1 MQGKNAEA
9 LHQQGQQ
16 MVCMHQ
22 MWFSELCVP
31 SMRAEMSTQE
41 LMTKGR
47 KEMQAQ
53 EDSLIR
59 AQRIVESTIEVGT
72 KTAETLHQQG
82 QQMERVLDA
91 LEEIKFSMNKANQVI
106 RDITR
111 SIATDKCGPFSLP
124 RCSHRHARSRH
135 DYGIFSH
142 LLLHM
147 SCCMETQ
154 SHLNSMAVWQTA
166 CQPYPFANPGRLAS
180 WRNHGRSQ
188 VVLLIVSEIILM
200 RGRCIQLLLMVVVV
214 AVVVVIICK
223 SVGVGSKSSSSPLPT
238 LQVGILLQSAM
249 TVQLATADA
258 GCSHAR

>member
-31 SMRAEMSTQE
+31 FMRAEMSTQE

-91 LEEIKFSMNKANQVI
+91 LEEIKFSMKEANQVI
-106 RDITR
+106 RDIT
-111 SIATDKCGPFSLP
+111 PEH
-124 RCSHRHARSRH
+124 SHRQVRTLFTS
-135 DYGIFSH
+135 S
-142 LLLHM
+142 LL
-147 SCCMETQ
+147 S
-154 SHLNSMAVWQTA
+154 QTRQEQA
-166 CQPYPFANPGRLAS
+166 
-180 WRNHGRSQ
+180 
-188 VVLLIVSEIILM
+188 
-200 RGRCIQLLLMVVVV
+200 
-214 AVVVVIICK
+214 
-223 SVGVGSKSSSSPLPT
+223 
-238 LQVGILLQSAM
+238 
-249 TVQLATADA
+249 
-258 GCSHAR
+258 